1 MSRVYFELLCNII
14 NHDNI
19 AFRYQK
25 LLRYLH
31 ERPFVYSIPNDI
43 NRAVDGLEL
52 RQQLLLGKMSDEGC
66 SVLEMMIALADRCET
81 HIMHDDEYGN
91 RTHVWFWDMVMN
103 LGLIKE
109 TDDTYNHIHVERCV
123 TKFLN
128 RDFKRNGS
136 GSLFKT
142 RRKDIDMRE
151 IEIWY
156 QMSLYLEDY

>member
-1 MSRVYFELLCNII
+1 MNRVYFESLCNII
-14 NHDNI
+14 DFDGSAN
-19 AFRYQK
+19 RYQK
-25 LLRYLH
+25 LLKYLH

-52 RQQLLLGKMSDEGC
+52 RQQLLYKMSSEGC
-66 SVLEMMIALADRCET
+66 SVLEMMIALANRCET
-81 HIMHDDEYGN
+81 HIMHDEEYGN
-91 RTHVWFWDMVMN
+91 RTHVWFWNMIIN

>member
-1 MSRVYFELLCNII
+1 MNRVYFESLCNII
-14 NHDNI
+14 DFDGSAN
-19 AFRYQK
+19 RYQK
-25 LLRYLH
+25 LLKYLH